1 MFCTH
6 FLFDCCRTKRP
17 VIMPFM
23 CMEYGH
29 QGSDMTWST
38 HEASEMLRQ
47 SVFLE
52 SVSSDSKDFSLNFPR
67 SPRIRIPNACSS
79 LSMHKILWAP
89 WSPFRFIFHDVGTD
103 ISNSRQPVKGW
114 HCTQSQTWLELLFFS
129 LKSISKY
136 YFWSVHQLGI
146 VKDTFR
152 EIWPRNWHLR
162 SWIIMKQ
169 N

>member
-1 MFCTH
+1 MFSTH
-6 FLFDCCRTKRP
+6 FLFDCCQTKRP

-47 SVFLE
+47 SLFLRG
-52 SVSSDSKDFSLNFPR
+52 SRGSKRLLFASLIFPR
-67 SPRIRIPNACSS
+67 SPRMRIPNACSS
-79 LSMHKILWAP
+79 LSMHKILWALR
-89 WSPFRFIFHDVGTD
+89 SPFRFIFHDVGTD
-103 ISNSRQPVKGW
+103 TSNPRQPVEVL
-114 HCTQSQTWLELLFFS
+114 HSTQSQTWLELLFFS
-129 LKSISKY
+129 LRSISKY

-152 EIWPRNWHLR
+152 
-162 SWIIMKQ
+162 
-169 N
+169 